1 MDPSPA
7 FQSCLKSVVQALTAG
22 GQSTYARDAEVADAD
37 TDTDLDGDAG
47 MDADGGMKMQRRK
60 SSLPTL
66 LEKGSER
73 ALRERRSQRSKG
85 RKMGK

>member
-1 MDPSPA
+1 M
-7 FQSCLKSVVQALTAG
+7 TAG
-22 GQSTYARDAEVADAD
+22 GQSTYVRDAEVADAD

-47 MDADGGMKMQRRK
+47 MDVDGGMKMQRRK
-60 SSLPTL
+60 SSLLTL

-73 ALRERRSQRSKG
+73 ERLTLRERRSQRSKG